1 MKKKAKASGAKP
13 ERARSSGNAKA
24 ETNRGWAY
32 ADREDWTKARTHFN
46 NAVKASPGH
55 ADARFG
61 LAYVNEKQGR
71 VEEAVGQYCRLKAT
85 ASGDAKIEASGR
97 IDALGRECP

>member
-1 MKKKAKASGAKP
+1 
-13 ERARSSGNAKA
+13 
-24 ETNRGWAY
+24 
-32 ADREDWTKARTHFN
+32 
-46 NAVKASPGH
+46 VKASPGH

-71 VEEAVGQYCRLKAT
+71 VEEAVRQYCRLKAT

-97 IDALGRECP
+97 IDALGRKCP